1 MHDSLHPLHHAEAG
15 NHPLPTDPQE
25 IQAALRAGERCYAAH
40 PYFER
45 RYGERGRAFTRSD
58 GGYLASLADH
68 PQAYVDAQVRWLA
81 GVLAS
86 RGMPRWLMEEHL
98 DLLYEELLLARPERA
113 ADYGKLRQA
122 AQLLRSAR
130 LTVLPEADFT
140 AIAATFNARCDGE
153 LRNAGGLLVAAVCD
167 EYCGLTEAVPSL
179 LSWLGDARVFS
190 PEWCAASAETLA
202 LVRARVTL
210 ARSGR

>member
-1 MHDSLHPLHHAEAG
+1 MQDSQHPLHHAEAG
-15 NHPLPTDPQE
+15 NHPLPTDPRE
-25 IQAALRAGERCYAAH
+25 IQAALRAGERCYAVH

-58 GGYLASLADH
+58 GGYLSSLADH
-68 PQAYVDAQVRWLA
+68 PQAYVNGQVLWLA

-98 DLLYEELLLARPERA
+98 ELLHDELLLARPQRA
-113 ADYGKLRQA
+113 VDYGKLRQA

-130 LTVLPEADFT
+130 LAFLPQSDFT
-140 AIAATFNARCDGE
+140 AIAAAFNARFDGE

-167 EYCGLTEAVPSL
+167 ECCGLNEAVPSL
-179 LSWLGDARVFS
+179 LSWLGNAHIFS
-190 PEWCAASAETLA
+190 PEWCAASSETLA
-202 LVRARVTL
+202 QVRVSVTP
-210 ARSGR
+210 R